1 MGLFDF
7 LKKEQPQPEERKLV
21 KEDFKVVGV
30 HYHPAEIKRLQN
42 ANPDWRKGGKT
53 LAEEGKVNK
62 RIYHYS
68 YINKPVKIAVDDGSV
83 YKKGALKVIIAGE
96 FVGYIPDDDTKHV
109 SEILKTKSVKYV
121 TAMIKGGEYKVIGED
136 GKPIKCFIKDDDS
149 KPFVWEDEIKISLR
163 IAYA

>member
-7 LKKEQPQPEERKLV
+7 LKKEQPQEERHLV
-21 KEDFKVVGV
+21 KEDFNVFGL
-30 HYHPAEIKRLQN
+30 HYHPNEIKRLQN

-53 LAEEGKVNK
+53 LAAEGKVMQK
-62 RIYHYS
+62 IYHYS
-68 YINKPVKIAVDDGSV
+68 YINKPVKIAVDDGSI

-96 FVGYIPDDDTKHV
+96 HIGYIPDDDTKHV

-121 TAMIKGGEYKVIGED
+121 TAMIKGGEYKVVSENGYVAKVE
-136 GKPIKCFIKDDDS
+136 
-149 KPFVWEDEIKISLR
+149 ENIKISVR